1 MAKVKKDSVSPPPP
15 PSPLPAAAAATNDD
29 TRRATERPL
38 LKKIKSTSS
47 SISDDTRFPGPRF
60 PSVRRTA
67 APPLMPSIHHHHHHH
82 LRPPPSDLRL
92 SKDSVSSN
100 NNFNNSSA
108 NGGTNSIDI
117 SGSNIT
123 SDNLNF
129 SVDRD
134 WMYPSFLG
142 PHVARN
148 RVTVKGR
155 RGNNKADVEVEE
167 KHNTGAAASYTT
179 ASHDTDQ
186 GKVKDE
192 KLLKVDN
199 NNNNIKEVKT
209 AATATQVLVT
219 QSSVNRSRGLKSS
232 FIYYLVIITAFF
244 FLSFCIVVIVV
255 SQNGNE
261 WKSFWLIFFFRQP
274 NS

>member
-1 MAKVKKDSVSPPPP
+1 MTNVKKDSVSPPPP
-15 PSPLPAAAAATNDD
+15 PSPLPAAAAATNPPAAATNDD
-29 TRRATERPL
+29 TKRATERPL
-38 LKKIKSTSS
+38 LKKTKITSS
-47 SISDDTRFPGPRF
+47 SIWDDTRFPGPVF

-67 APPLMPSIHHHHHHH
+67 APPLMPSIHHHHHH

-100 NNFNNSSA
+100 NNFNNSSS
-108 NGGTNSIDI
+108 NGATNSIDI

-123 SDNLNF
+123 SDNSSF
-129 SVDRD
+129 SVDRG

-142 PHVARN
+142 PHVVRN
-148 RVTVKGR
+148 RVTVKGL

-244 FLSFCIVVIVV
+244 LSFFLYSSYCGF
-255 SQNGNE
+255 SK
-261 WKSFWLIFFFRQP
+261 WK
-274 NS
+274 